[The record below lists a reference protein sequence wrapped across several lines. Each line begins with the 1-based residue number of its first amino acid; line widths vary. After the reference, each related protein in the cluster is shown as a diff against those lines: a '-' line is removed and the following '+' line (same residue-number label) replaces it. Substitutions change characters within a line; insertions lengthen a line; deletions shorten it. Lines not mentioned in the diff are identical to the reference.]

1 MSTSTRAVF
10 RATPGAVPMAV
21 WSLVGRFGFAMTNVG
36 LLLFVEARTGSY
48 GVAGAVSAASLVG
61 TALGMVGQGRLVDRY
76 GPTRPLLVLCALYVG
91 LGAVSV
97 AGVAANLPPVVLA
110 VLVLAA
116 CVALPAVSVAS
127 RTMWP
132 HLIPTGKLRDAAYGY
147 EAISFELCWLLGPAA
162 AALLA
167 TLVWPGAGLL
177 AAVVLASVGATG
189 FALTATV
196 RSKGGGAGTAWTDE
210 RSDEGVER
218 AGSGPSRR
226 SQAPAGP
233 APLGTSASASASASE
248 ASATRQGFDRR
259 GFATLLLAAF
269 GFGLAIG
276 SAAVGVIAGTDAYG
290 VPQASG
296 VLLAVWSATSIV
308 GGLLYQ
314 RWPWAGQGATRL
326 PVLMAAFGLTLVV
339 PALVGGVAALAAMI
353 MLGGLTLVPQI
364 TAHNTLLD
372 GLVPAARLTEAY
384 GLVVTTIA
392 VANAA
397 GQAMAGVL
405 VDRFDHQSSL
415 LAGCACTLGLAA
427 GVWVYRRRLSGPP
440 PMRSA
445 R

>member
-1 MSTSTRAVF
+1 MPTSTRAVF

-48 GVAGAVSAASLVG
+48 GIAGAVSAASLVG
-61 TALGMVGQGRLVDRY
+61 TAVGMVGQGRLVDRY
-76 GPTRPLLVLCALYVG
+76 GPSRPLLVLCAVYVG
-91 LGAVSV
+91 LGGVSI
-97 AGVAANLPPVVLA
+97 AGVAANLAPVVLA
-110 VLVLAA
+110 ALVLAA
-116 CVALPAVSVAS
+116 GGVLPAVSVAS

-132 HLIPTGKLRDAAYGY
+132 HLIPSGELRDAAYGY

-196 RSKGGGAGTAWTDE
+196 RSKRG
-210 RSDEGVER
+210 
-218 AGSGPSRR
+218 
-226 SQAPAGP
+226 
-233 APLGTSASASASASE
+233 GTSARAPAA
-248 ASATRQGFDRR
+248 RQHFDRA
-259 GFATLLLAAF
+259 GFVTLLLAAS

-276 SAAVGVIAGTDAYG
+276 SAVVGVIAGTDAYA

-296 VLLAVWSATSIV
+296 VLLAVWSASSIV

-314 RWPWAGQGATRL
+314 RWPWAGRRAARV
-326 PVLMAAFGLTLVV
+326 PVLMGAFGLTLVV
-339 PALVGGVAALAAMI
+339 PALVGGVAALTAMI
-353 MLGGLTLVPQI
+353 VLGGLTLVPQI

-384 GLVVTTIA
+384 GLVATTIA

-397 GQAMAGVL
+397 GQAVAGVL
-405 VDRFDHQSSL
+405 VDRFDHQASL

-427 GVWVYRRRLSGPP
+427 GVWMFRHRLNAPP

-445 R
+445 H